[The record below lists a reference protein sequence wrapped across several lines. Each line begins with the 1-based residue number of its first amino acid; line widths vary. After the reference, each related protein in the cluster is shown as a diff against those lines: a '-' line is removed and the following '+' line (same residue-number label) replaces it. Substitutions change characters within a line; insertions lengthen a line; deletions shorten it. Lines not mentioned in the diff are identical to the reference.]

1 MPYSRRDMLLRSGG
15 ALSIYGLSGC
25 LRSQGRES
33 SMTNSTTQKRN
44 ATSERNSV
52 EEKPGSPTDFPNYPI
67 SLTERWQIPRFAELG
82 EIHIQSN
89 VLYLVFRGVEAYR
102 LSDGKRLWHSKTTS
116 SVYPIDIED
125 VGNNVIIRTLHTDLG
140 NARGLRSVS
149 ATDGTKQWE
158 RIFEDW
164 DYAIVD
170 TSTPDFLV
178 VSVFRSPGKSSYY
191 ILNRDDGT
199 TRWKSAEKSD
209 LTSAVIVGSELYIS
223 DDKNNITL
231 IYSLETGDR
240 KGTLENFELGNYY
253 YDGKLVA
260 GTSAFDLENKT
271 EYTLVENVKSTSEY
285 NLINS
290 TYYIVTNSGITAVD
304 LDSMEQ
310 LWDKVLDYEIISQP
324 KIQPHVIWA
333 VNNQGELI
341 GLNHSGNIVYR
352 NPLVPENAQRDRPGI
367 EISGNILVFSE
378 SLGEN
383 PSTRVVNVNYD
394 S

>member
-1 MPYSRRDMLLRSGG
+1 M
-15 ALSIYGLSGC
+15 
-25 LRSQGRES
+25 
-33 SMTNSTTQKRN
+33 
-44 ATSERNSV
+44 
-52 EEKPGSPTDFPNYPI
+52 
-67 SLTERWQIPRFAELG
+67 
-82 EIHIQSN
+82 
-89 VLYLVFRGVEAYR
+89 
-102 LSDGKRLWHSKTTS
+102 
-116 SVYPIDIED
+116 
-125 VGNNVIIRTLHTDLG
+125 
-140 NARGLRSVS
+140 
-149 ATDGTKQWE
+149 
-158 RIFEDW
+158 
-164 DYAIVD
+164 
-170 TSTPDFLV
+170 
-178 VSVFRSPGKSSYY
+178 SVFRSPGKSSYY